1 MTFFYAHG
9 RMPMTAK
16 EQKEA
21 AKRFAAKWAGKGY
34 EKGECQKFWRGLLH
48 DVFDVADPDDWL
60 QYEIPVATGFVDAY
74 IGRTKVLIEQ
84 KGFTHGLEDKA
95 AMKQAMMY
103 VGAMPDTMPVRY
115 VVLSNFQ
122 EFWIYDKHAPEMTP
136 VKVRLADLPKKLS
149 VLRFLTEVSQKVEA
163 VRDISAVDE
172 KAGGLVGK
180 LYKAL
185 MASYSGEVDER
196 VLESLNMLCVRL
208 VFCAYAEDSG
218 VFPKQDQFV
227 NYMRRYNAEA
237 FRDRLRQLFRILNT
251 DYPDRDPDDIPD
263 LLEFP
268 YVGSG
273 LFDDPDIRIPRFT
286 EETRELLLE
295 SMCADV
301 NWAEIN
307 PTIFGAVFESTLS
320 TVMRR
325 KNGMHYTTVKN
336 IHRVADPLCLWT
348 LEHELDEIAAMP
360 NVKARNVKLQE
371 FQRRLGELLF
381 LDPAC
386 GSGNFL
392 TETYLSLRRLEN
404 RAIALRQQGQGEF
417 DLGDVIRVHIDQF
430 YGIEIDGFAVSV
442 AQTALWIAESQMM
455 LETERILHR
464 KIDFLPLR
472 RYAHIVKGNALRMD
486 WNGLVEGNGRF
497 NYIMGNPP
505 FIGYSN
511 QTPEQKEDMLALWR
525 DEKGRPYKTAGK
537 IDYVTGWYW
546 KTASLMQG
554 TEMRGAFVS
563 TNSITQGEQV
573 AAVWKPLKERFGL
586 EIDFAWKT
594 FVWDSEANEKA
605 HVHVVIV
612 GFGSN
617 AENAPKKLC
626 FKGQVAEGDREAM
639 HKHPRRQKDAPL
651 PFRSASHNPTATK
664 WLFDADGTRTPA
676 RHINGY
682 LVDADDVWIE
692 SRAKSHCD
700 VPGMTAGNRPADG
713 GSLIIEDEEYDVFVK
728 REPRAIPFIKQL
740 VGSAEFINNRRRY
753 CLWLKDATPS
763 EIRSMPMVRA
773 RVEACRADRL
783 SAPDVGRRK
792 LADTP
797 HLFRETM
804 NPDSFVIVPAVS
816 SENRIYVPIGFA
828 GKDIIASNLVN
839 IVPDA
844 TLYHFGVLTSSVHMA
859 WMRAVAGRL
868 KSDYRYSAAIV
879 YNNFPWP
886 KMDDGCEGAKQ
897 GETVVEPT
905 LSTIGV
911 NSLGVK
917 SKIEKTAQAIL
928 DARALYPDSSL
939 ADLYDPLTMP
949 PELRKAHAA
958 NDAAVMEAYGFA
970 KTMTE
975 SEIVAE
981 LFKLYGG
988 LTCSRK

>member
-1 MTFFYAHG
+1 
-9 RMPMTAK
+9 MTAK

-34 EKGECQKFWRGLLH
+34 EKGE
-48 DVFDVADPDDWL
+48 
-60 QYEIPVATGFVDAY
+60 
-74 IGRTKVLIEQ
+74 
-84 KGFTHGLEDKA
+84 
-95 AMKQAMMY
+95 
-103 VGAMPDTMPVRY
+103 
-115 VVLSNFQ
+115 
-122 EFWIYDKHAPEMTP
+122 
-136 VKVRLADLPKKLS
+136 
-149 VLRFLTEVSQKVEA
+149 A

-172 KAGGLVGK
+172 KAGALVGK

-360 NVKARNVKLQE
+360 NVKVRNVKLQE

-486 WNGLVEGNGRF
+486 WNGLLEGNGRF

-546 KTASLMQG
+546 KAASLMQG
-554 TEMRGAFVS
+554 TETRGAFVS

-573 AAVWKPLKERFGL
+573 AAVWRPLKERFEL
-586 EIDFAWKT
+586 EIDFAWRT

-605 HVHVVIV
+605 HVNVVIV

-651 PFRSASHNPTATK
+651 PFRSASHNPTATQ
-664 WLFDADGTRTPA
+664 WLFDDDGSKTPA

-692 SRAKSHCD
+692 SRTKPLCD
-700 VPGMTAGNRPADG
+700 VPEIKSG
-713 GSLIIEDEEYDVFVK
+713 GKPVEGGFLIFTEEEKKAFVSKEPLSAKWFRRFMGAED
-728 REPRAIPFIKQL
+728 FIYGKC
-740 VGSAEFINNRRRY
+740 RY
-753 CLWLKDATPS
+753 CLWLVDASPKELREMPHVLERIEQVRVFRQSSVKAATRDAANTPARFM
-763 EIRSMPMVRA
+763 EIKQPVTDYLM
-773 RVEACRADRL
+773 
-783 SAPDVGRRK
+783 
-792 LADTP
+792 
-797 HLFRETM
+797 
-804 NPDSFVIVPAVS
+804 VPAVS
-816 SENRIYVPIGFA
+816 SEKREYVPIGFLA
-828 GKDIIASNLVN
+828 KDVVASNLAN
-839 IVPDA
+839 YISD
-844 TLYHFGVLTSSVHMA
+844 TSLYHFGVLTSSVHMA
-859 WMRAVAGRL
+859 WMRVVAGRL
-868 KSDYRYSAAIV
+868 EMRYRYSAAIV

-886 KMDDGCEGAKQ
+886 SLSSPAAK
-897 GETVVEPT
+897 E
-905 LSTIGV
+905 
-911 NSLGVK
+911 
-917 SKIEKTAQAIL
+917 KIEKTAQAIL

-981 LFKLYGG
+981 LFKLYSD
-988 LTCSRK
+988 LTCSP

>member
-486 WNGLVEGNGRF
+486 WNGLLEGNGRF

-626 FKGQVAEGDREAM
+626 FNYQEFWIIRNLKTLRMATFP
-639 HKHPRRQKDAPL
+639 HPQCL
-651 PFRSASHNPTATK
+651 
-664 WLFDADGTRTPA
+664 
-676 RHINGY
+676 
-682 LVDADDVWIE
+682 
-692 SRAKSHCD
+692 RA
-700 VPGMTAGNRPADG
+700 
-713 GSLIIEDEEYDVFVK
+713 
-728 REPRAIPFIKQL
+728 
-740 VGSAEFINNRRRY
+740 
-753 CLWLKDATPS
+753 
-763 EIRSMPMVRA
+763 
-773 RVEACRADRL
+773 
-783 SAPDVGRRK
+783 
-792 LADTP
+792 
-797 HLFRETM
+797 
-804 NPDSFVIVPAVS
+804 
-816 SENRIYVPIGFA
+816 
-828 GKDIIASNLVN
+828 
-839 IVPDA
+839 
-844 TLYHFGVLTSSVHMA
+844 
-859 WMRAVAGRL
+859 
-868 KSDYRYSAAIV
+868 
-879 YNNFPWP
+879 
-886 KMDDGCEGAKQ
+886 
-897 GETVVEPT
+897 
-905 LSTIGV
+905 
-911 NSLGVK
+911 
-917 SKIEKTAQAIL
+917 
-928 DARALYPDSSL
+928 
-939 ADLYDPLTMP
+939 
-949 PELRKAHAA
+949 
-958 NDAAVMEAYGFA
+958 
-970 KTMTE
+970 
-975 SEIVAE
+975 
-981 LFKLYGG
+981 
-988 LTCSRK
+988 